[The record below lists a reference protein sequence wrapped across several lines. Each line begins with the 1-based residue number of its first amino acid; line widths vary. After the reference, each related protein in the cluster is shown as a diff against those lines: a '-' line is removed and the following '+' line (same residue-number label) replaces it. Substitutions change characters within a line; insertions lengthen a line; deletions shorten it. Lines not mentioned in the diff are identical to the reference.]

1 MQSRNFSLG
10 LMAAAIVAVTVL
22 GTATRSAAQQE
33 SVLYSFEYTHGS
45 SPNAGVTFD
54 AAGNLY
60 GTTYWGGVDE
70 IGSAFELSPKA
81 GGGWAEKVL
90 HTFGTGTD
98 GSNPSYGG
106 LIFDAAGNLYGETFY
121 GGAYSE
127 GMVFELSP
135 KAGGGWTEKVLHNF
149 GNGTD
154 GSNPVGG
161 LIFDGAG
168 NLYGTAQH
176 GGPYGGGS
184 AFELTPKAGGGW
196 TETVLH
202 NFGNGTDGSQ
212 SSGGVIFDA
221 AGNLYGTTWVGGA
234 YGAGIVF
241 ELTPKAGGGW
251 AEKVLHNFGNG
262 TDAANAQASLIF
274 DAAGNLYST
283 TSYGGTNGDGTVFE
297 LTPKAGGGWFEKVLH
312 SFGSGTDGINPV
324 DGNVI
329 FDAAGNLYGTTFQ
342 GGIYG
347 SSGYDGEG
355 TLFELSPKAGGGWAE
370 RVLHNFGNGTDGGLP
385 LSGMIFDAAGN
396 LYGTTAIGGAYNQ
409 GTVYEVTP

>member
-70 IGSAFELSPKA
+70 IGSA
-81 GGGWAEKVL
+81 
-90 HTFGTGTD
+90 
-98 GSNPSYGG
+98 
-106 LIFDAAGNLYGETFY
+106 
-121 GGAYSE
+121 
-127 GMVFELSP
+127 FELSP

-297 LTPKAGGGWFEKVLH
+297 LTPKAGGGWLEKVLH

-342 GGIYG
+342 GG
-347 SSGYDGEG
+347 
-355 TLFELSPKAGGGWAE
+355 
-370 RVLHNFGNGTDGGLP
+370 
-385 LSGMIFDAAGN
+385 
-396 LYGTTAIGGAYNQ
+396 LYGYSGQ
-409 GTVYEVTP
+409 